1 MAISKTAKKIRPL
14 PGYISRRFTAASG
27 IAAGAAVYLTSGG
40 KVAEA
45 CAESSKK
52 AVAIGIAVANQDGDT
67 SFTTS
72 DRVDVVVFGPVA
84 GYSSLD
90 EQKAVYV
97 EGSSAAGAGSLV
109 QTAPVAADV
118 TGSTAYQFRIGRAH
132 ATSIIFVNPENE
144 YYSTTTS

>member
-1 MAISKTAKKIRPL
+1 MAIAKSESKIRPL
-14 PGYISRRFTAASG
+14 PGAITRRFDAASA

-52 AVAIGIAVANQDGDT
+52 AVAIGIVCADRDGDT
-67 SFTTS
+67 SFTTN
-72 DRVDVVVFGPVA
+72 DALDVVVFGPVA
-84 GYSSLD
+84 GYSSMD

-144 YYSTTTS
+144 YYSTNS